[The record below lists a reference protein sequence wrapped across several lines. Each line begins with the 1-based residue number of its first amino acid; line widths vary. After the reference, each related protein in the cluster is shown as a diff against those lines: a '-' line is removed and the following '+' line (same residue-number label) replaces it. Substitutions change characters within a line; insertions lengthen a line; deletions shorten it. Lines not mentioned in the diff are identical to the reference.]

1 MIGSPTIDGRQSVRI
16 VQSRDQDAAIGR
28 DHPGRW
34 LGGVAGA
41 VASLAVGIV
50 PQLFGMLGSE
60 SGSADWTSIDW
71 TEIGLFGVP
80 VGFVLGRAFFP
91 QARSGGW
98 SSALWVGADRL
109 YRVGWADL
117 SAAPVLDRWAVALA
131 PRPGGGVLAGT
142 ADGSVVVCVACRG
155 SVPDDRDPLLVHR
168 GRADRSGRSHLGGPR
183 QSGPG
188 RRSGEAPRPEGHRAT
203 RLPPRVAR
211 SRRLGTGGTA
221 CDGMACVNLG

>member
-98 SSALWVGADRL
+98 SSALWVGAGIGLLAPPLGAIEIMLGPALVPPDPATTSYAL
-109 YRVGWADL
+109 P
-117 SAAPVLDRWAVALA
+117 AAVLFLMIAIPFSYIAVVLTVPAGLIWAVL
-131 PRPGGGVLAGT
+131 VNL
-142 ADGSVVVCVACRG
+142 
-155 SVPDDRDPLLVHR
+155 VPDDVPARLRAPKAIERLGFRHALLVLAAWALVVHLATAW
-168 GRADRSGRSHLGGPR
+168 RA
-183 QSGPG
+183 
-188 RRSGEAPRPEGHRAT
+188 
-203 RLPPRVAR
+203 
-211 SRRLGTGGTA
+211 
-221 CDGMACVNLG
+221 